1 MFHNYLVIAFRNLWK
16 HKLFSFINVVGLA
29 SGIMVCLLALMQ
41 IKSAFEYDTFHP
53 NPERTYRII
62 SDVTGRNGNKESL
75 AMTPL
80 PLRDLLQRDYGF
92 IEKSTRVYFGLR
104 GEVSGN
110 GKTLYASGAFV
121 DSAFFEVFGYKV
133 SAGRPALEP
142 NTVVLTSA
150 TAQKFFGAANPV
162 GQTILIRDQGHF
174 TVTGVLA
181 PIDKSHLNFE
191 MLASMATRR
200 TDTQLTNWN
209 DHYSACTYILAKEGT
224 TRQTI
229 DQVLP
234 VASARVNR
242 LLGTKTPIQYGFRAQ
257 AMSEITPDLEDLIS
271 ITGAGATTIGS
282 LLSFGAVALVILLL
296 AGFNYVNLTLARS
309 LSRAREVGVRKATG
323 ALRSQLVGQFLVE
336 STVIALIA
344 LGLAYV
350 LLIAVEPLPIVQRLT
365 QSTRYDATLWF
376 YFVLFALATGAV
388 AGLVPA
394 RVLSAYQP
402 IQVLRGQVGARLFRG
417 MGWRKTLIV
426 TQFSITLMAAI
437 FVLVTYRQFSY
448 MGTGDYGFNRENILN
463 LPLTGSAA
471 DLGKYRLLANNLA
484 GQVGVERVAAVSES
498 MGYHADTWQIRREKG
513 GNPVRVENLAVDH
526 QFVPSMKL
534 TLLAGQNLPV
544 SASDS
549 AGRFVLMNET
559 AVKALQLG
567 IAQQAVGQTLW
578 LADSTEVQVAGVLK
592 DFNFMSFK
600 WNILPLVV
608 RYEPK
613 RFRLLQISVA
623 AGAEGPVLPKI
634 ETLWKQIN
642 PREPL
647 SYGWYQDELYQQH
660 MHWDDQIFFY
670 LLIGMALSIA
680 CLGLLGMV
688 TYTTETRT
696 KEVGIRKV
704 MGATVWQIIFLLSR
718 SFLGLLLLAGLI
730 ALPLGYMAGRLFLQE
745 FAYHIS
751 LGAETLGLCFGAMLL
766 IGGLTIGVR
775 TYRAALANPAESL
788 KRE

>member
-41 IKSAFEYDTFHP
+41 VKSTFEYDLFHP
-53 NPERTYRII
+53 HPERTYRII
-62 SDVTGRNGNKESL
+62 TDVTGQNGNKQSF

-80 PLRDLLQRDYGF
+80 PLGDLLPREYGF
-92 IEKSTRVYFGLR
+92 IEKSARIYFGLR

-121 DSAFFEVFGYKV
+121 DPTFFEMFGYKL

-162 GQTILIRDQGHF
+162 GKTVLIRDQGHF

-181 PIDKSHLNFE
+181 PAEKSHLNFE
-191 MLASMATRR
+191 MLASMATRQ
-200 TDTQLTNWN
+200 TDAQLTNWN
-209 DHYSACTYILAKEGT
+209 DTYSACTYILAKKGM
-224 TRQTI
+224 TRQTL
-229 DQVLP
+229 DQALP
-234 VASARVNR
+234 VVSARINR
-242 LLGTKTPIQYGFRAQ
+242 LLGTKSPIQYGFRAQ

-282 LLSFGAVALVILLL
+282 LLSFGVVALVILLL

-323 ALRSQLVGQFLVE
+323 ALRSQLIGQFLIE
-336 STVIALIA
+336 STVLALLA
-344 LGLAYV
+344 LGLAY
-350 LLIAVEPLPIVQRLT
+350 LLLMAVEPLPIVQRLT
-365 QSTRYDATLWF
+365 QNTRYDAALWL
-376 YFVLFALATGAV
+376 YFCLFALATGAV

-402 IQVLRGQVGARLFRG
+402 MQVLRGQIGPRLFRG
-417 MGWRKTLIV
+417 VGWRKALIV
-426 TQFSITLMAAI
+426 AQFSVTLTAAV
-437 FVLVTYRQFSY
+437 FMLVMYRQFSY

-463 LPLTGSAA
+463 IPLTGSAA
-471 DLGKYRLLANNLA
+471 DVGKYRLLANGLSK
-484 GQVGVERVAAVSES
+484 QVGVERVGAVSES
-498 MGYHADTWQIRREKG
+498 MGHYADDRRMRRERRG
-513 GNPVRVENLAVDH
+513 DAVPIQNFAVDH
-526 QFVPSMKL
+526 NFVPSMGL
-534 TLLAGQNLPV
+534 TVVAGQNLPESV
-544 SASDS
+544 SDS
-549 AGRFVLMNET
+549 AGHFILINET
-559 AVKALQLG
+559 AVKALQFG
-567 IAQQAVGQTLW
+567 SPQQAVGQTLW
-578 LADSTEVQVAGVLK
+578 LDSTDVQVAGVLK

-600 WNILPLVV
+600 WTIMPLMV

-613 RFRLLQISVA
+613 RFRVLQVSVA
-623 AGAEGPVLPKI
+623 GGAAETVVSRI
-634 ETLWKQIN
+634 EKLWKQIN

-647 SYGWYQDELYQQH
+647 SYGWYQEELYEQH
-660 MHWDDQIFFY
+660 MHWDDQLFFY
-670 LLIGMALSIA
+670 VLIGMALSIA

-704 MGATVWQIIFLLSR
+704 MGATVMQIVVLLSK
-718 SFLGLLLLAGLI
+718 SFVSLLLIAGLI
-730 ALPLGYMAGRLFLQE
+730 ALPAGYSLGRLFLQE
-745 FAYHIS
+745 FAYHVS
-751 LGAETLGLCFGAMLL
+751 VGAETLAVCFGAMLL
-766 IGGLTIGVR
+766 IGGLTIGFR
-775 TYRAALANPAESL
+775 TYRAALANPTDSL
-788 KRE
+788 RNE